1 MMEFMGI
8 VSLFYKYK
16 ALNTLNK
23 YSLFLIYSFFAML
36 LLIISI
42 LVDLILLR
50 VFLLIS
56 FLITSFFL
64 YNFYSSK
71 RKRMV
76 KYDSDISFPLVG
88 KDFLLLEFSSIFC
101 AGCLPVRNA
110 VDRISKNY
118 SNILVIQIEARN
130 IEKKY
135 IGLVEKLNL
144 SVPPTIC
151 LLDKNG
157 ELISKRLAHVKP
169 EMIEKRLVKELEDSV
184 S

>member
-23 YSLFLIYSFFAML
+23 YSLLLIYCLFVIL

-50 VFLLIS
+50 VFLLTSFFIS
-56 FLITSFFL
+56 SFFL
-64 YNFYSSK
+64 YNFSSSIRKRIVKYSS
-71 RKRMV
+71 
-76 KYDSDISFPLVG
+76 DITFPLIG
-88 KDFLLLEFSSIFC
+88 KDFLLIEFSSIFC
-101 AGCLPVRNA
+101 AGCLPVRNS
-110 VDRISKNY
+110 VDKISKNY

-144 SVPPTIC
+144 SVTPTIC

-157 ELISKRLAHVKP
+157 QLISKRLAHVNP
-169 EMIEKRLVKELEDSV
+169 EMIEKRLVKELEDFV
-184 S
+184 A